1 MTTKHNPLTNP
12 PMPTWATP
20 DAAYDA
26 LYEMPEGAVVAIDDD
41 MWVKGKGD
49 TWSGAADLAW
59 SDEIARGVSE
69 DTPLLRI
76 DGLPEVRA
84 ALEADAEMKQL
95 AEEAENDV

>member
-49 TWSGAADLAW
+49 TWSGP
-59 SDEIARGVSE
+59 SDEASADAIAQDVSE

-76 DGLPEVRA
+76 DGLSEVRA
-84 ALEADAEMKQL
+84 AIEADAEVKQL
-95 AEEAENDV
+95 ADEARRCL